1 MLSVEWKNLGKRFGQ
16 KWVFRNLEGEIKG
29 GSHVVVRGAN
39 GSGKSTLGKLFVAAT
54 ESTEGEI
61 KWSFNG
67 VEVDIDEIPQRIA
80 WAAPFMEVPDNIT
93 INEVLEFHCTFRK
106 SWSEGFLNELLVSSG
121 IEGHS
126 NAQIKAL
133 SSGQK
138 QRLRLI
144 LAMGT
149 KSELVV
155 LDEPCSNLDSTG
167 ISWYVEELKKLVEKT
182 TVVVCSNNRPEEHL
196 KNASEI
202 FLGT

>member
-61 KWSFNG
+61 KWSFKG

-80 WAAPFMEVPDNIT
+80 WAAPFMEVPENMT

-106 SWSEGFLNELLVSSG
+106 SWSEGYLNELLVSSG
-121 IEGHS
+121 IESHS

-196 KNASEI
+196 ENASEI